1 MNITEPYKGRFTIS
15 YKDASKKPWGRINQY
30 HITDKLTNEEII
42 IELSN
47 ADNFTEESI
56 YNILKETID
65 NMVSNHRN
73 NKINSIINRNE
84 I

>member
-15 YKDASKKPWGRINQY
+15 YKDATKALSGRINQY
-30 HITDKLTNEEII
+30 HITDNLTNKEII

-65 NMVSNHRN
+65 NMISENRN
-73 NKINSIINRNE
+73 NKINSIL
-84 I
+84 